1 MLDDKQEQKPDHEK
15 TVHELIQDKAKEEE
29 VEIDELKKEPAVNF
43 MTALYENDTFRFEK
57 EQNEKQIIES
67 AESRMENKNFLDQ
80 MDDYLKDL
88 QSWRM
93 KREPSEQ

>member
-1 MLDDKQEQKPDHEK
+1 
-15 TVHELIQDKAKEEE
+15 
-29 VEIDELKKEPAVNF
+29 

-93 KREPSEQ
+93 KREPSE

>member
-1 MLDDKQEQKPDHEK
+1 
-15 TVHELIQDKAKEEE
+15 
-29 VEIDELKKEPAVNF
+29 

-67 AESRMENKNFLDQ
+67 AETRMENKNFLDQ

>member
-1 MLDDKQEQKPDHEK
+1 M
-15 TVHELIQDKAKEEE
+15 
-29 VEIDELKKEPAVNF
+29 KKEPAVNF

-67 AESRMENKNFLDQ
+67 AETRMENKNFLDQ